1 LSDWEDW
8 IECGVFE
15 EKIKIKNLDRKVK
28 KEKIKTKK
36 KKNIW
41 GLRHAVVRDGN
52 RVTRRCAAAC

>member
-1 LSDWEDW
+1 
-8 IECGVFE
+8 VFE